1 MRPLANL
8 VTSHS
13 ATDNMVP
20 AASLVGIRKAYPGVV
35 AIDDVSLDVRHGEV
49 HALVGEN
56 GAGKSTLVK
65 ILVGAIR
72 PDAGTIIL
80 EGRETA
86 LHSTRAARRHGI
98 SYIPQDVQAV
108 PGLSVG
114 RNILLGY
121 EHFFSSRNN
130 LGRHEVQTVG
140 TALERAGA
148 VFQASDRTDTLS
160 VPELRLAQI
169 ARALV
174 SPGDVMV
181 LDEPTAVLSEADAE
195 HLLTRLRSFLADGKA
210 ILYVS
215 HRLTEVLQIASRITV
230 LRDGQQRGTF
240 ERDQI
245 DRERIIQLM
254 AKPDRRVRQD
264 VTVDERLLDRS
275 MPPVLEISDLER
287 EPVLR
292 QVSVSV
298 RAGEIVGI
306 AGVHGSG
313 HGHLLHAVA
322 GLDPYKAGSSVV
334 DGVRLVPGSI
344 RDSYAA
350 GAILVPAD
358 RRGSAIVPAQSVQS
372 NLMLPIRAVAKRLG
386 FRRLRAEAAVTR
398 SYVDLFGIQPASTQT
413 LAAGLSG
420 GNQQKMALA
429 RSFESK
435 PRVLLL
441 EEPLQ
446 GIDVNAK
453 VEIRGLIEWLASQGV
468 AVVVATSDFE
478 DLIGLADTVH
488 VMCLGRLV
496 TTLAGEEVTYGEILR
511 HALP

>member
-1 MRPLANL
+1 VISQFTPEKPI
-8 VTSHS
+8 
-13 ATDNMVP
+13 P
-20 AASLVGIRKAYPGVV
+20 AATLVGIRKAFPGVM
-35 AIDDVSLDVRHGEV
+35 ALDNVSLDVRHGEV

-65 ILVGAIR
+65 ILVGAIQ
-72 PDAGTIIL
+72 PDAGTILL
-80 EGRETA
+80 EGRETS

-98 SYIPQDVQAV
+98 SYIPQDVHAV
-108 PGLSVG
+108 PGLSIG

-121 EHFFSSRNN
+121 EHFFSSRNR
-130 LGRHEVQTVG
+130 LGRKEIETVG
-140 TALERAGA
+140 AALERAGA
-148 VFQASDRTDTLS
+148 EFPVLARTDTLS

-215 HRLTEVLQIASRITV
+215 HRLTEVLHIASRITV
-230 LRDGQQRGTF
+230 LRDGQQKGTF
-240 ERDQI
+240 DRHQV

-254 AKPDRRVRQD
+254 AKSDRRVRHE
-264 VTVDERLLDRS
+264 TAAHERSADRVG
-275 MPPVLEISDLER
+275 PPVLEVKEVER
-287 EPVLR
+287 EQVLR
-292 QVSVSV
+292 HASLAV
-298 RAGEIVGI
+298 RAGEIVGV

-322 GLDPYKAGSSVV
+322 GLVPYEAGSIMV
-334 DGVRLVPGSI
+334 DGLRLVPGSI

-358 RRGSAIVPAQSVQS
+358 RRGSAIIPNQSVQS
-372 NLMLPIRAVAKRLG
+372 NLMLPIRAVAKRAG
-386 FRRLRAEAAVTR
+386 VRLLRTETTVSQT
-398 SYVDLFGIQPASTQT
+398 YVDLFGIHPPSIQT

-441 EEPLQ
+441 EEPFQ
-446 GIDVNAK
+446 GIDVNSK
-453 VEIRGLIEWLASQGV
+453 VEIRGLIEWLASQEV

-478 DLIGLADTVH
+478 DLLGLADTVH

-496 TTLAGEEVTYGEILR
+496 ATLPGKEVTYEKILH

>member
-1 MRPLANL
+1 M
-8 VTSHS
+8 TTGI
-13 ATDNMVP
+13 ATETIVP
-20 AASLVGIRKAYPGVV
+20 AARLTGIRKAFPGVL
-35 AIDDVSLDVRHGEV
+35 AIDDVNIDVQHGEI
-49 HALVGEN
+49 HALIGEN

-72 PDAGTIIL
+72 PDAGSIFL
-80 EGRETA
+80 EGRETS

-114 RNILLGY
+114 RNILLGN
-121 EHFFSSRNN
+121 ERFFSSRNRLN
-130 LGRHEVQTVG
+130 REEAQTVG

-148 VFQASDRTDTLS
+148 VFEASERAETLS
-160 VPELRLAQI
+160 IPELRLAQI

-174 SPGDVMV
+174 NPGDVLV

-195 HLLTRLRSFLADGKA
+195 HLLTRLQLFLEGGKG

-215 HRLTEVLQIASRITV
+215 HRLTEVLRIANRITV
-230 LRDGQQRGTF
+230 LRDGKQMGTF
-240 ERDQI
+240 DRDEV

-254 AKPDRRVRQD
+254 AKPNRGARRQAIVH
-264 VTVDERLLDRS
+264 DRS
-275 MPPVLEISDLER
+275 SAESALPVLEVTGLTR
-287 EPVLR
+287 EPDLR
-292 QVSVSV
+292 HVSFSV
-298 RAGEIVGI
+298 RPGEIVGV

-322 GLDPYKAGSSVV
+322 GLDPYDEGSMVI
-334 DGVRLVPGSI
+334 DGVRLMPGSI

-372 NLMLPIRAVAKRLG
+372 NLMLPIRAFAKRFG
-386 FRRLRAEAAVTR
+386 VRRLRAEAVASR
-398 SYVDLFGIQPASTQT
+398 RYVDLFGIQPASTQA

-429 RSFESK
+429 RSLESK

-446 GIDVNAK
+446 GIDVNSK
-453 VEIRGLIEWLASQGV
+453 VEIRGLIEWLASEGV
-468 AVVVATSDFE
+468 AVAVATSDFE
-478 DLIGLADTVH
+478 DLIGLADVVH
-488 VMCLGRLV
+488 VMCLGRLAA
-496 TTLAGEEVTYGEILR
+496 TLPGEEITYEAILR